1 MRGEDPRSFT
11 DTKLSVVPGETT
23 RGLPNREP
31 TDIDLDEL
39 GSGDVLVS
47 PHAPFN
53 KQDALSTVPS
63 SADSS
68 VVSELRSM
76 SRRSP
81 ISRGASPHL
90 DAIAHDIQ
98 REKDIIDPSVV
109 HPATPIRDELF
120 AARIMEDRQEA
131 AHAARIIEHERQE
144 EATHRGYKKAEEVGE
159 HYELKSLRT
168 FESDVAEAMR
178 GQKTSMVQIVLAEH
192 QAKESKNE
200 TVTKEK
206 KRTSAFLLGSVVFM
220 LLSITVIGV
229 GTWGLF
235 IHRGALPVLETAGAP
250 LIQVESTY
258 EIKSDDSTTEA
269 LRSTLAREIA
279 TATLSPDEIEYIY
292 VTELIVPKEEKENPY
307 RAIISTERFFSI
319 MGNIAPEWMTRSLGD
334 EYMLGVHAW
343 NGNQVFFLLTVPNFD
358 IAFSNMLSW
367 EKDIPDEI
375 LPLIGWRGDESVYS
389 REWEDLLIRNRDMR
403 VLRDG
408 SGNIVL
414 AYTFF
419 DSETL
424 ILGTNVDTIDEVV
437 TRVIQKRR
445 TQ

>member
-1 MRGEDPRSFT
+1 
-11 DTKLSVVPGETT
+11 
-23 RGLPNREP
+23 
-31 TDIDLDEL
+31 
-39 GSGDVLVS
+39 
-47 PHAPFN
+47 
-53 KQDALSTVPS
+53 
-63 SADSS
+63 
-68 VVSELRSM
+68 
-76 SRRSP
+76 
-81 ISRGASPHL
+81 
-90 DAIAHDIQ
+90 
-98 REKDIIDPSVV
+98 
-109 HPATPIRDELF
+109 
-120 AARIMEDRQEA
+120 
-131 AHAARIIEHERQE
+131 
-144 EATHRGYKKAEEVGE
+144 VGE